1 MIEKKQFP
9 LTESS
14 TTKSANMFVVKN
26 REGGGILKPNSRR
39 ITVFLCQIRIKINL
53 FRNKCLKLLG
63 RVDGKNGQNMTPQ
76 QEGEIYLTEIK
87 RTKLKVIK
95 C

>member
-26 REGGGILKPNSRR
+26 REGGGILKPNSKR
-39 ITVFLCQIRIKINL
+39 ITVFLC
-53 FRNKCLKLLG
+53 
-63 RVDGKNGQNMTPQ
+63 
-76 QEGEIYLTEIK
+76 
-87 RTKLKVIK
+87 
-95 C
+95 